1 MTKEQY
7 QKHSDEYLKFEKVK
21 NKTSNRADLHAFNL
35 LDRLVPGKRDM
46 ISSAE
51 HDEIWLDVDPE
62 ELSRVASE
70 DEIIELIRC
79 GVRYCARTDSLALL
93 V

>member
-1 MTKEQY
+1 MTEEQY
-7 QKHSDEYLKFEKVK
+7 EKHSDEFSKFERVK
-21 NKTSNRADLHAFNL
+21 NKTTNRSDLHAFNL

-46 ISSAE
+46 IASAE

-62 ELSRVASE
+62 ELSRVATE

-79 GVRYCARTDSLALL
+79 GVRYCAETDSLSLF